1 MKIKDI
7 IIWILVIISIIMI
20 LWYLFG
26 NSPTFE
32 QAILILIV
40 TLLFTIGTKVS
51 DANAKLELFER
62 RFNALAV
69 DFKEHIKHK

>member
-7 IIWILVIISIIMI
+7 IFWILVIISIVIV

-32 QAILILIV
+32 QTILVLILTV
-40 TLLFTIGTKVS
+40 VFGIGTKVAVIGEKINS
-51 DANAKLELFER
+51 IEKRFGVMAK
-62 RFNALAV
+62 
-69 DFKEHIKHK
+69 DFREHLNKK

>member
-1 MKIKDI
+1 
-7 IIWILVIISIIMI
+7 MI